1 MMLARAFVSHYRRHP
16 IQLLALALMIV
27 LATML
32 WTGVTVLT
40 DQARHSL
47 FQSEDAVAARVHV
60 IRSDGRPV
68 GVDDFAALRVAG
80 VCVAPWLEVQR
91 PPPEGRVIG
100 IDPLAMG
107 CFGDA
112 VPGGGADS
120 LEGAPFLDISE
131 AEELSREGYSSQLYL
146 LARDGNRDLPTGY
159 TLREFSMGPS
169 TGELA
174 DSFLLNLDALSLLV
188 LLITGLLVRSVHR
201 LGVAQRH
208 GSFSLLHRFGVPRQ
222 RITRWLALELLVL
235 TGICVVPGL
244 WLGARLAEML
254 GSGFGQALDS
264 LFDVSVYAGTEGALP
279 WRAAAI
285 VVFLVLAVC
294 LVDWVVPARWRVMAG
309 QGRGRTIAFLM
320 FLVGLVGV
328 ALAPAL
334 LWVFVSTAMV
344 FAGAGWLTPGWLA
357 LLARR
362 LSNRTGS
369 RREDPLAC
377 WRQREL
383 AVMFR
388 HLALP
393 VVALQFAM
401 AMVLAVQALV
411 TTFEGTF
418 ETWLAQRLAAEFY
431 VEVPA
436 NADADIAAAQ
446 LQSLDGIGPWHR
458 VIRGQAHIARA
469 DSGSQRG
476 LGDEGIAVDL
486 FALMPISDLVT
497 KWSLLESVEEPWL
510 RLETDSVMIN
520 EQLARRYR
528 LEVGD
533 TLDIRL
539 ADTNRSAEV
548 VAIYADYGRPAGEIL
563 MAGST
568 LPAAFKAHFQS
579 FSVTPGSVAKADI
592 RRRLS
597 DTWQTSELTIRDND
611 SIRALASKVFS
622 QTFVLTRAISL
633 LTLLLAATALL
644 IMGWVFFTT
653 RVKYF
658 QLLGVWGLPASKV
671 RRQFRRLSV
680 ALTLTVTIAA
690 LPLGVW
696 LTWVLV
702 SRINPQA
709 FGWSLPME
717 LYPLFWIELG
727 LVAVATGLIIAYLM
741 RQQLGHTDSI
751 KQVEP

>member
-1 MMLARAFVSHYRRHP
+1 MLARAFVSHYRRHP
-16 IQLLALALMIV
+16 FQLLALAVMIV

-40 DQARHSL
+40 DQARNSL
-47 FQSEDAVAARVHV
+47 LQSEDAVAARAHV

-68 GVDDFAALRVAG
+68 GVDDFAALRMAG

-100 IDPLAMG
+100 IDPLAME
-107 CFGDA
+107 CFGDT
-112 VPGGGADS
+112 GFGRGADT
-120 LEGAPFLDISE
+120 LDGAPFLDISE
-131 AEELSREGYSSQLYL
+131 AAELSKEGYGSRLYL
-146 LARDGNRDLPTGY
+146 LVRDENRGLPTGY
-159 TLREFSMGPS
+159 TLREFSMGPP

-201 LGVAQRH
+201 LGIAQRH

-222 RITRWLALELLVL
+222 RITQWLALELLVL

-244 WLGARLAEML
+244 WLGTRLAGML

-264 LFDVSVYAGTEGALP
+264 LFDVAIYAGTEGALP
-279 WRAAAI
+279 WRAAGI
-285 VVFLVLAVC
+285 MLFLVPAVC
-294 LVDWVVPARWRVMAG
+294 LVDWVVPARWQAMAG
-309 QGRGRTIAFLM
+309 QGRGRIIAFTV
-320 FLVGLVGV
+320 FLVGMAGV
-328 ALAPAL
+328 ALAPSLA
-334 LWVFVSTAMV
+334 WIFAATAMV
-344 FAGAGWLTPGWLA
+344 FAGTGWLTPGWLA
-357 LLARR
+357 LLAQRR
-362 LSNRTGS
+362 SDRTGS
-369 RREDPLAC
+369 RKQDPLAR

-393 VVALQFAM
+393 VVALQFAV
-401 AMVLAVQALV
+401 ATVLAVQALV

-418 ETWLAQRLAAEFY
+418 ETWLAQRLEAEFY

-436 NADADIAAAQ
+436 GADADSAAAQ

-458 VIRGQAHIARA
+458 VIRGQASIAMA
-469 DSGSQRG
+469 DPGSQRD
-476 LGDEGIAVDL
+476 LGDERVAVDL

-497 KWSLLESVEEPWL
+497 TWSLLESVEEPWL
-510 RLETDSVMIN
+510 KLESDGVMIN

-528 LEVGD
+528 LEVGG

-539 ADTNRSAEV
+539 ADTNRNAEV

-563 MAGST
+563 MAGSA
-568 LPAAFKAHFQS
+568 LPAAFKPHFQS
-579 FSVTPGSVAKADI
+579 FSVTPGGVAMADI
-592 RRRLS
+592 RGRLS
-597 DTWQTSELTIRDND
+597 DTWQTSELTIRDNNN
-611 SIRALASKVFS
+611 IRALASKVFS
-622 QTFVLTRAISL
+622 QTFLLTRAISL
-633 LTLLLAATALL
+633 LTLLLAAMALL

-671 RRQFRRLSV
+671 RRQLRRLSV

-702 SRINPQA
+702 SRINPLA
-709 FGWSLPME
+709 FGWSLPMD

-727 LVAVATGLIIAYLM
+727 LVAVATGLIIAHLM
-741 RQQLGHTDSI
+741 RRQLGHMDSI